1 MLTQLSQLYRNL
13 SHTLS
18 GAKFVLEVEAGGIR
32 LRKGKMLNRLLREI
46 QEIISKHEVAS
57 GWIRGFEGGGFTRWE
72 FSADIPS
79 ALHQN
84 LRNVLCGVD
93 Q

>member
-1 MLTQLSQLYRNL
+1 MLTRLSRLYRNL

-46 QEIISKHEVAS
+46 QEIIS
-57 GWIRGFEGGGFTRWE
+57 
-72 FSADIPS
+72 
-79 ALHQN
+79 
-84 LRNVLCGVD
+84 
-93 Q
+93 